1 MRNPQHM
8 AVREFRDEQGRLW
21 QAWDIRPEA
30 IHPPTRAEDWLAD
43 CYITGWIVFETLLGD
58 EKRRLC
64 PWPMNWAEADETR
77 LRQLLAAAE
86 VVPPQR
92 VAEQR
97 RSGPTK
103 TRADSEVT
111 TPAAAED
118 LDVTDLEVVRTF
130 RYPGGRFWTVC
141 VVKHPEDGGLPVLR
155 FTAGMR
161 NFDMRRWPKDWADQ
175 PDDVLVTM
183 LRTAAP
189 RRASGPP
196 GPGIP
201 RRRWDDL
208 PQAMT

>member
-1 MRNPQHM
+1 M
-8 AVREFRDEQGRLW
+8 AVREFKDEQGRLW
-21 QAWDIRPEA
+21 RAWEIRPEA
-30 IHPPTRAEDWLAD
+30 IHPPTKSEDWLAD
-43 CYITGWIVFETLLGD
+43 CYITGWIVFETLAGD

-64 PWPMNWAEADETR
+64 PWPMNWAEADGRR

-86 VVPPQR
+86 LVPPQR

-97 RSGPTK
+97 RSDPT
-103 TRADSEVT
+103 RRLD
-111 TPAAAED
+111 TPAAEAPIADAE

-141 VVKHPEDGGLPVLR
+141 VVKYPEDGGTPVLR

-161 NFDMRRWPKDWADQ
+161 SIDLRRWPKDWADQ

-196 GPGIP
+196 SPGIP

-208 PQAMT
+208 PMR

>member
-1 MRNPQHM
+1 M
-8 AVREFRDEQGRLW
+8 AVREFRDERGRLW
-21 QAWDIRPEA
+21 RAWEIRPEA
-30 IHPPTRAEDWLAD
+30 IHPPTRSEDWLAD
-43 CYITGWIVFETLLGD
+43 CYVTGWIVFETLAGD

-64 PWPMNWAEADETR
+64 PWPINWAQADEPR
-77 LRQLLAAAE
+77 LRQLLEAAE

-97 RSGPTK
+97 RSGPTRRP
-103 TRADSEVT
+103 TSGDDA
-111 TPAAAED
+111 PATGE

-141 VVKHPEDGGLPVLR
+141 VVKYPEDGGPPVLR

-161 NFDMRRWPKDWADQ
+161 SIDMRRWPKDWTDQ
-175 PDDVLVTM
+175 PDDALVTM

-208 PQAMT
+208 PQSMA

>member
-1 MRNPQHM
+1 M
-8 AVREFRDEQGRLW
+8 AVREFRDGEGRLW

-30 IHPPTRAEDWLAD
+30 IYPPTKSEDWLAD
-43 CYITGWIVFETLLGD
+43 CYITGWIVFETIGGE

-64 PWPMNWAEADETR
+64 PWPMNWAEADEKR

-97 RSGPTK
+97 RSGPTQLRDAEIA
-103 TRADSEVT
+103 TSAAD
-111 TPAAAED
+111 AD
-118 LDVTDLEVVRTF
+118 LDVTDLEIVRTF

-141 VVKHPEDGGLPVLR
+141 VVKYPEDGGLPVLR

-161 NFDMRRWPKDWADQ
+161 MIDMRRWPKDWADQ

-196 GPGIP
+196 PAGIP

-208 PQAMT
+208 PQSMI

>member
-1 MRNPQHM
+1 M
-8 AVREFRDEQGRLW
+8 AVREFKDEQGRLW
-21 QAWDIRPEA
+21 RAWEIRPEA
-30 IHPPTRAEDWLAD
+30 IHPPTKGEDWLAD
-43 CYITGWIVFETLLGD
+43 CYVTGWIVFETLAGD

-64 PWPMNWAEADETR
+64 PWPMNWAEADGIR
-77 LRQLLAAAE
+77 LRQLLASAE

-97 RSGPTK
+97 RSGPTQ
-103 TRADSEVT
+103 RPDERQPEAPVADSE
-111 TPAAAED
+111 
-118 LDVTDLEVVRTF
+118 LDVTDLEIVRTF

-141 VVKHPEDGGLPVLR
+141 VVKHPEDGGSAVLR

-161 NFDMRRWPKDWADQ
+161 SIDLRRWPKDWADQ

-189 RRASGPP
+189 RRASGAPS
-196 GPGIP
+196 PGIP

-208 PQAMT
+208 PMR

>member
-1 MRNPQHM
+1 MS
-8 AVREFRDEQGRLW
+8 VREFRDEKGRLW
-21 QAWDIRPEA
+21 RAWDIHPEA

-43 CYITGWIVFETLLGD
+43 CYVTGWIVFETLAGD

-64 PWPMNWAEADETR
+64 PWPMNWAEADEHR
-77 LRQLLAAAE
+77 LRSLLAAAE
-86 VVPPQR
+86 LVPPQR

-97 RSGPTK
+97 RSGAAQVPAEP
-103 TRADSEVT
+103 RSEAQ
-111 TPAAAED
+111 PSDE

-141 VVKHPEDGGLPVLR
+141 VVRHPEDGGLPVLR

-161 NFDMRRWPKDWADQ
+161 NIDMRRWPKDWADQ
-175 PDDVLVTM
+175 PDEVLVTM

-189 RRASGPP
+189 RTSGPP
-196 GPGIP
+196 GPGVP

-208 PQAMT
+208 PQSMA

>member
-1 MRNPQHM
+1 M
-8 AVREFRDEQGRLW
+8 AVREFKDEQGRLW
-21 QAWDIRPEA
+21 RAWEIRPEA
-30 IHPPTRAEDWLAD
+30 IHPPTKSEDWLAD
-43 CYITGWIVFETLLGD
+43 CYITGWIVFETLTGD

-64 PWPMNWAEADETR
+64 PWPMNWAEADGRR

-97 RSGPTK
+97 RSGPTQLV
-103 TRADSEVT
+103 SSG
-111 TPAAAED
+111 AAASVPDAD

-141 VVKHPEDGGLPVLR
+141 VVKYPEDGGLPVLR

-161 NFDMRRWPKDWADQ
+161 SIDLRRWPKDWADQ
-175 PDDVLVTM
+175 PDDALVTM

-189 RRASGPP
+189 RRASGAP
-196 GPGIP
+196 GAGVP

-208 PQAMT
+208 PMR